1 MFQLKSKYLSLS
13 LASRITSF
21 LSLLIVILLV
31 LSVISSVSKT
41 KKATEDSISQY
52 SKHLT
57 ESLANKVNSEEY
69 EKFLNAKEENDA
81 YRSVR
86 EQLNSFRELTG
97 SLYVYSLEYSDNKV
111 KILVDGEPKDAKEG
125 EYSPIGES
133 AVTTTYEDIK
143 PVLSGKTTH
152 TPIVHDKK
160 YGDYL
165 SSFAP
170 IKNKDGKVIGVLGVD
185 TDAKMVNE
193 ITNNIVDSSLPSTSL
208 VGLLAIIIAIAFSI
222 WMIRRL
228 LNPLKGIQATAESIA
243 NHDLHT
249 AEKEI
254 RKVKSFY
261 NDEVGRLLASVV
273 TMTGNLRTI
282 ISAVQST
289 TSNVSTLSQELTD
302 TFGITKASLIEINA
316 SVSEMSEGAQS
327 QMTGASESAIATA
340 ELAASISKIAESATS
355 VSEKSSE
362 AVAEANKGYSR
373 IESAIK
379 QVEVIQDV
387 VGSSS
392 ENISVMK
399 SRYSDIEN
407 VLATISGIADQ
418 TNLLSL
424 NASIEAARAGEQGI
438 GFSVV
443 AQEIRKLAEQ
453 SKNASNQISTLIQ
466 LIDTD
471 TKTVIEGMEVGV
483 REANAGLEL
492 VKSAGVAFKDI
503 LVKNDGV
510 DYEVQEVT
518 AAVEQMS
525 AGAEQISATID
536 EMSVIATSSSQK
548 TEEIGAL
555 SAEQLR
561 IIDLVGKST
570 SNMNDMANELTD
582 VVNKFKLSTS

>member
-1 MFQLKSKYLSLS
+1 MKSKYSSLS
-13 LASRITSF
+13 LASRITSIF
-21 LSLLIVILLV
+21 SLLIVILLV

-57 ESLANKVNSEEY
+57 ESLANKVTTEEY
-69 EKFLNAKEENDA
+69 EKFLNSKEENDA

-97 SLYVYSLEYSDNKV
+97 SLYVYSLEYSNNKV
-111 KILVDGEPKDAKEG
+111 KILVDGEPNDAKAG

-133 AVTTTYEDIK
+133 VTTSYEDIK
-143 PVLSGKTTH
+143 PVFSGKTTH

-170 IKNKDGKVIGVLGVD
+170 IKDKDGKVIGILGVD
-185 TDAKMVNE
+185 TDAKMVKE
-193 ITNNIVDSSLPSTSL
+193 ITNNIISSSLPSTVL
-208 VGLLAIIIAIAFSI
+208 VGLLAIIIAIAFNI
-222 WMIRRL
+222 WMLRRL

-254 RKVKSFY
+254 SKVKAFY
-261 NDEVGRLLASVV
+261 NDEVGRLLASVI
-273 TMTGNLRTI
+273 TMTGNLRAI
-282 ISAVQST
+282 ISAVKST

-316 SVSEMSEGAQS
+316 SVSEMSEGAQT

-340 ELAASISKIAESATS
+340 ELAATISKIAESATS

-379 QVEVIQDV
+379 QVKVIQDV
-387 VGSSS
+387 VGFSS
-392 ENISVMK
+392 ENISVMT
-399 SRYSDIEN
+399 SRYSDIED

-424 NASIEAARAGEQGI
+424 NASIEAARAGEQGK

-453 SKNASNQISTLIQ
+453 SKNASKQISTLIQ

-471 TKTVIEGMEVGV
+471 TKTVIEGMEAGV
-483 REANAGLEL
+483 REASAGLEL
-492 VKSAGVAFKDI
+492 VKSAGSAFKDI

-555 SAEQLR
+555 SAEQLHL
-561 IIDLVGKST
+561 IDLVGNST
-570 SNMNDMANELTD
+570 SNMNNMANELTD